1 VPTVDE
7 ILLDLAPELSSVD
20 PAARARVEDL
30 ASLRTATGLYSDDLR
45 KLAVALLAAHMLTL
59 AERRGLAQVA
69 SETVGPLT
77 QSYFSLG
84 GAVGNNPLDATP
96 YGKQLQELQRENIFG
111 PRTRVT

>member
-1 VPTVDE
+1 MPTVDE

-45 KLAVALLAAHMLTL
+45 KLAVALLAAHMLTI
-59 AERRGLAQVA
+59 AGQSATGAAVT
-69 SETVGPLT
+69 SETVGPLSI
-77 QSYFSLG
+77 SYASPG
-84 GAVGNNPLDATP
+84 GTGLDGTS
-96 YGKQLQELQRENIFG
+96 YGRQLLELQRENIFG